1 MEEENVND
9 FSQLPIP
16 TTGTP
21 SFSQNILP
29 GLFGGFQAIGQG
41 MANKYEKQ
49 EKEEKLEADKI
60 LKRNAAWNQQLYT
73 MPLAYEKDMQ
83 QFKTKSTEYN
93 NWVLDKKKRGID
105 LDNLSTDE
113 ALEKK
118 RMEYELAEMAA
129 TTKANKD
136 FIEGVQAKYG
146 EDISSGALKYN
157 DKKYTDFMKSFE
169 SAATM
174 EERAALR
181 NTGIPLVE
189 DYDLAE
195 LVDETIGEIGESVKD
210 TGRREETFRDPAA
223 HAKQVK
229 EYITKSQR
237 GKKMFETLA
246 NLGESEDDFVKRVV
260 DAGQVKYPRVT
271 RVQPAPTGGGSRGGT
286 DQNDKNKVSITG
298 QNKIPDA
305 RWDQGI
311 SANKLTLDKT
321 PAIYAYS
328 NRVINDDGTAED
340 KSIAV
345 LNFVPQDGFYIKPG
359 GAVTAIG
366 SGTSQDGKLVNVEV
380 DYNYNKGNFT
390 SAGYPDMFDAFR
402 GVSNNQ
408 FTATSTGN
416 SVTPPPIDPN

>member
-49 EKEEKLEADKI
+49 EKEEKLEADKV

-83 QFKTKSTEYN
+83 QFKDKSTEYN
-93 NWVLDKKKRGID
+93 NWVLEKKKQGID

-113 ALEKK
+113 VLEKK
-118 RMEYELAEMAA
+118 RMEYELAQMAA

-157 DKKYTDFMKSFE
+157 EKKYTDFMNSFE
-169 SAATM
+169 NATKM

-189 DYDLAE
+189 DYDFFD
-195 LVDETIGEIGESVKD
+195 LVDETIKQIGEKNKD
-210 TGRREETFRDPAA
+210 TGRTETIFRDKEA
-223 HAKQVK
+223 HKK
-229 EYITKSQR
+229 EIKRYITQDSR
-237 GKKMFETLA
+237 GKAMYESLAEPGET
-246 NLGESEDDFVKRVV
+246 EDQFIERVAT
-260 DAGQVKYPRVT
+260 AGQEKYPSQT
-271 RVQPAPTGGGSRGGT
+271 SVQAAPIGGGGGGGT
-286 DQNDKNKVSITG
+286 KNDKNKISIAG

-305 RWDQGI
+305 RWSQ
-311 SANKLTLDKT
+311 AVPVNKLSLDKN
-321 PAIYAYS
+321 PGIYAYS

-340 KSIAV
+340 KSIPVA
-345 LNFVPQDGFYIKPG
+345 NFVPQDGFYIQPG
-359 GAVTAIG
+359 GNVTAIG
-366 SGTSQDGKLVNVEV
+366 YGTSQEGKLVNVEV
-380 DYNYNKGNFT
+380 DYDFNKGNFEA
-390 SAGYPDMFDAFR
+390 AGYPNMFDAFR
-402 GVSNNQ
+402 GVSGGGTSNA
-408 FTATSTGN
+408 TA
-416 SVTPPPIDPN
+416 PPIDPN